1 MTMKTQTRLLLVV
14 LVALLLPRPAHA
26 ASTTEKAG
34 DLLAVLLP
42 AAAYGTTYYK
52 GDKTGS
58 RQFEKS
64 FLASMGVTLALKAT
78 INHDGPNGNSRAF
91 PSGHSALAFS
101 GAAFLQRR
109 YGWRP
114 ALPAW
119 LAAIFVGYS
128 RIQSDNH
135 DFGEVAAGA
144 AISIASSWYFATP
157 YEKKV
162 AVTPFLQREG
172 GGIALAGRW

>member
-1 MTMKTQTRLLLVV
+1 MKASARVFLALAGLLLSVHPV
-14 LVALLLPRPAHA
+14 DA

-34 DLLAVLLP
+34 DVLALVLP

-64 FLASMGVTLALKAT
+64 FLGSVGLTYGLKA
-78 INHDGPNGNSRAF
+78 IIDHHGPNGKSHAF
-91 PSGHSALAFS
+91 PSGHSTLAFS

-135 DFGEVAAGA
+135 DFAEVATGAG
-144 AISIASSWYFATP
+144 ISIASAWYFVTP
-157 YEKKV
+157 YEEKT
-162 AVTPFLQREG
+162 AILPYLQQGG
-172 GGIALAGRW
+172 GGIAFIGRW

>member
-1 MTMKTQTRLLLVV
+1 MKTILFSCLAVFLLVTHS
-14 LVALLLPRPAHA
+14 ASA
-26 ASTTEKAG
+26 AGTIEKAG
-34 DLLAVLLP
+34 DILCLLTPV
-42 AAAYGTTYYK
+42 AAYGTTWYK
-52 GDKTGS
+52 GDKIGS

-64 FLASMGVTLALKAT
+64 FLTSVGTTYGLKA
-78 INHDGPNGNSRAF
+78 IIDHQGPNGQSHAF

-119 LAAIFVGYS
+119 LAALFVGYS

-135 DFGEVAAGA
+135 DLADVAAGA
-144 AISIASSWYFATP
+144 GISIASAWYFATP
-157 YEKKV
+157 QRNDLAVVPYLKK
-162 AVTPFLQREG
+162 EG
-172 GGIALAGRW
+172 GGITLTGRW

>member
-1 MTMKTQTRLLLVV
+1 MPPAPPK
-14 LVALLLPRPAHA
+14 RPAI
-26 ASTTEKAG
+26 SS
-34 DLLAVLLP
+34 AVLIP

-52 GDKTGS
+52 KDKTGS

-64 FLASMGVTLALKAT
+64 FLASVGVTYGLKAI
-78 INHDGPNGNSRAF
+78 INHDGPNGESHAF
-91 PSGHSALAFS
+91 PSGHSTLAFS

-135 DFGEVAAGA
+135 DFAEVAAGA
-144 AISIASSWYFATP
+144 AIGIASNWYFASP
-157 YEKKV
+157 YEEKV
-162 AVTPFLQREG
+162 TVAPYLQRGG
-172 GGIALAGRW
+172 GGIALAGKW

>member
-1 MTMKTQTRLLLVV
+1 MKKLLLFCI
-14 LVALLLPRPAHA
+14 ASFLLAARPAVA
-26 ASTTEKAG
+26 AGTIEKAG
-34 DLLAVLLP
+34 DVLCLLTP
-42 AAAYGTTYYK
+42 AAAYGLTWYK
-52 GDKTGS
+52 EDKPGS

-64 FLASMGVTLALKAT
+64 FLASVGTTYGLKA
-78 INHDGPNGNSRAF
+78 IIDHNGPNGESHAF

-135 DFGEVAAGA
+135 DFGDVAASAG
-144 AISIASSWYFATP
+144 ISIVSAWYFASPYEEKVTVTP
-157 YEKKV
+157 Y
-162 AVTPFLQREG
+162 LQQGG
-172 GGIALAGRW
+172 GGIALSGRW

>member
-1 MTMKTQTRLLLVV
+1 MKKVLLLC
-14 LVALLLPRPAHA
+14 LAALLLGARPAA
-26 ASTTEKAG
+26 AAGTTEKAG
-34 DLLAVLLP
+34 DILCLLTP
-42 AAAYGTTYYK
+42 AAAYGLTWYR
-52 GDKTGS
+52 GDQNGS

-64 FLASMGVTLALKAT
+64 FLTSIGATYGLKA
-78 INHDGPNGNSRAF
+78 IIDHNGPNGQSHAF

-119 LAAIFVGYS
+119 LAAVFVGYS

-135 DFGEVAAGA
+135 DFADVAAGA
-144 AISIASSWYFATP
+144 GISIAAAWYFAIPHQEELTVAP
-157 YEKKV
+157 Y
-162 AVTPFLQREG
+162 LQRGG
-172 GGIALAGRW
+172 GGIALTGRW